1 MKKLMLKVSRDDYEY
16 VESVEAFDRLKFL
29 RYVKQDGKTGAE
41 FFLKGEGC
49 YDFEEPDETFTLF
62 PGDKKRWTDWGTS
75 ITGPTEWDCYI
86 KYVWNVELY
95 EEE

>member
-1 MKKLMLKVSRDDYEY
+1 MKKLKLLVNRSGREY
-16 VESVEAFDRLKFL
+16 IKDVEAFERLRFL

-41 FFLKGEGC
+41 FFLKGKGC
-49 YDFEEPDETFTLF
+49 YDCSEPDETFTLF
-62 PGDKKRWTDWGTS
+62 PGDEKQWTDWGTD

-86 KYVWNVELY
+86 QDNWRIKLY